1 MKRRNII
8 IIAAVVLV
16 VAIGAVLITQANARQ
31 NQNSLY
37 QTAVI
42 SKGDLTAFVGA
53 TGRVRP
59 NQSTQISWQ
68 TSGRVESIQVEIG
81 DLVESGQIL
90 ANLSDA
96 SLSQSIILSEADLV
110 TARRS
115 LEDLKTSE
123 VARANA
129 QLALVKAQ
137 DALDDAQKSRNR
149 KDYTRSSQEN
159 LDIARSNYIISE
171 DGVRKAQE
179 LYDKFSGLSEENAM
193 RAEAFSQL
201 AVAKQNRDRA
211 LANLNWL
218 LGRPDSQEV
227 ALADANLEVARANLA
242 SAEREWE
249 RLKNGPDPED
259 ISAAEARV
267 KALESTI
274 SQARLEAPFAGTIT
288 ESVSLVG
295 DQVNP
300 GTKSFRLDDLSHL
313 LVDVEVPEVDIN
325 RIREGFPAQITFDAI
340 LGKEYLGI
348 VKKVGKVGTTGSGV
362 VNFIVTV
369 EIQNAD
375 SDVRPGMTAAVNVIV
390 TQLEGVLL
398 IPNRAVRLVD
408 GQRTVFLLKNGQQ
421 TSTPIEL
428 GASSDQFSE
437 ILSGDVK
444 EGDQIILNPVI
455 PGSNFMMGPQR
466 N

>member
-110 TARRS
+110 TARRN

-171 DGVRKAQE
+171 DGVRKAQ
-179 LYDKFSGLSEENAM
+179 
-193 RAEAFSQL
+193 
-201 AVAKQNRDRA
+201 
-211 LANLNWL
+211 
-218 LGRPDSQEV
+218 
-227 ALADANLEVARANLA
+227 
-242 SAEREWE
+242 
-249 RLKNGPDPED
+249 
-259 ISAAEARV
+259 
-267 KALESTI
+267 
-274 SQARLEAPFAGTIT
+274 
-288 ESVSLVG
+288 
-295 DQVNP
+295 
-300 GTKSFRLDDLSHL
+300 
-313 LVDVEVPEVDIN
+313 
-325 RIREGFPAQITFDAI
+325 
-340 LGKEYLGI
+340 
-348 VKKVGKVGTTGSGV
+348 
-362 VNFIVTV
+362 
-369 EIQNAD
+369 
-375 SDVRPGMTAAVNVIV
+375 
-390 TQLEGVLL
+390 
-398 IPNRAVRLVD
+398 
-408 GQRTVFLLKNGQQ
+408 
-421 TSTPIEL
+421 
-428 GASSDQFSE
+428 
-437 ILSGDVK
+437 
-444 EGDQIILNPVI
+444 
-455 PGSNFMMGPQR
+455 
-466 N
+466 